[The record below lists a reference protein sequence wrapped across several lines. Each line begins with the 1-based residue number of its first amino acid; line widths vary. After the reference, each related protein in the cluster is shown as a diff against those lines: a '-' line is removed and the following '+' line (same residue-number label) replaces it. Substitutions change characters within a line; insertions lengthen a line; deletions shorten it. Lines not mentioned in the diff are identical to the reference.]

1 MASNK
6 QKDKP
11 ALSPAAQAWEAGDM
25 VKARA
30 LAAGTEE
37 AKQLDERSRL
47 PPLAWW
53 LAAGVAA
60 AFTALALLS
69 RTYA

>member
-11 ALSPAAQAWEAGDM
+11 ALSPALQAWEAGDA

-30 LAAGTEE
+30 LATGTDE
-37 AKQLDERSRL
+37 AKVLDERSQL

-53 LAAGVAA
+53 LAAGVATA
-60 AFTALALLS
+60 YTALVLLS
-69 RTYA
+69 RTYT